1 MARPAEDIKS
11 LIGQP
16 LRQSFTFD
24 DGLSRAADATGLVD
38 EEKRTVSLVLTTDR
52 PIFHGFAYIKLDHSP
67 ECIRLDRLKTSAPL
81 LENHDP
87 DRRLGRLRDP
97 ETDGQVLRALARF
110 NKRPLGEEIFQE
122 VRDDLAA
129 GDFTPTSSVFIVHKF
144 APKAEGEIDGYP
156 VYRAV
161 LWEPIE
167 GSIVSAQAD
176 LGAGV
181 GRAMS
186 TDDEQERAHDPESCD
201 VEGCPE
207 CAAAAA
213 EEEGRQAP
221 IEPATV
227 VETRAANTTPK
238 ETVMEPKEEI
248 LQLAALLDR
257 GVDGQPMT
265 ALAREF
271 VAGDKTL
278 DEFKAEALKRMRANQ
293 PQVQPGQSPV
303 ELTPDEKQRYSIG
316 RAILLAADGGN
327 GFEREVSDTIGKK
340 LGRSPQNNNSIF
352 VPTGIPLHKPEL
364 YRDFLRLQR
373 TPLTTGGATTG
384 ADILFTQEGTF
395 IDLLRATA
403 KVITLGA
410 RMLPGLTGAVAFPK
424 QTGAGTLYWVGENP
438 GSDVTESNIALDQ
451 VVLAPKTA
459 MAQQSYS
466 RQLLRQSAG
475 VVDNLVTD
483 DLRQTAAL
491 GIDRAAVHGAGGN
504 EPTGVY
510 NASGVS
516 PVAFGGAIT
525 FPKVV
530 QMETEVASDNADVGR
545 MGYLTTPGVRGAAK
559 TTQKFSGT
567 NGEAIW
573 TGNANNGEMNGYRAE
588 VTTQVRSNMGAGSDE
603 HGIAFGAWDQLII
616 GEWGTMEIL
625 TDPYTLAGKG
635 LIRLVLFL
643 MVDMALRHPEAFS
656 KGTGLTVS

>member
-1 MARPAEDIKS
+1 MARTSEDVKE
-11 LIGQP
+11 LLGQP
-16 LRQSFTFD
+16 LKHSFPLES
-24 DGLSRAADATGLVD
+24 GESRAVAVADALD
-38 EEKRTVSLVLTTDR
+38 EQTRTVRLVLTTDR

-67 ECIRLDRLKTSAPL
+67 ECIKLDRLKTSAPL

-97 ETDGQVLRALARF
+97 ETDGQVLRVQARF
-110 NKRPLGEEIFQE
+110 SSRPYANEIYEEAKE
-122 VRDDLAA
+122 DLAA

-167 GSIVSAQAD
+167 GSVVSAAAD
-176 LGAGV
+176 IAAGI
-181 GRAMS
+181 GRALAAE
-186 TDDEQERAHDPESCD
+186 DEEARAHDPESCET
-201 VEGCPE
+201 EGCPE

-213 EEEGRQAP
+213 ENEGRQVP
-221 IEPATV
+221 IAPATAAA
-227 VETRAANTTPK
+227 RAASITPK
-238 ETVMEPKEEI
+238 ENVMEVREEI
-248 LQLAALLDR
+248 VQLGELLDR
-257 GVDGQPMT
+257 GNQEQPYT

-271 VAGDKTL
+271 IAADKSL
-278 DEFKAEALKRMRANQ
+278 DEFKAEALKRMRAGQ
-293 PQVQPGQSPV
+293 PTVTPGASPV
-303 ELTPDEKQRYSIG
+303 DLTPEETKRYSIG
-316 RAILLAADGGN
+316 RAIILAADGGN
-327 GFEREVSDTIGKK
+327 GFEREVSDAIGKK

-352 VPTGIPLHKPEL
+352 VPTGIPLHKPD
-364 YRDFLRLQR
+364 DFQRFLQLQR
-373 TPLTTGGATTG
+373 TPLTTTGATTG
-384 ADILFTQEGTF
+384 SDILFTQEGTF
-395 IDLLRATA
+395 IDMLRATA
-403 KVITLGA
+403 KVIMLGA

-451 VVLAPKTA
+451 VVLSPKTA

-491 GIDRAAVHGAGGN
+491 GIDRAALHGGGGN
-504 EPTGVY
+504 EPVGIY
-510 NASGVS
+510 NASGVN

-530 QMETEVASDNADVGR
+530 QMETEVANDNADVGT
-545 MGYLTTPGVRGAAK
+545 MAYLSTPGVRGAAK
-559 TTQKFSGT
+559 TTQKFTGT

-573 TGNANNGEMNGYRAE
+573 TGSANEGEMNGYRAE
-588 VTTQVRSNMGAGSDE
+588 VSNQVRKDMGAGTNE
-603 HGIAFGAWDQLII
+603 HGIAFGVWQQLLI
-616 GEWGTMEIL
+616 GEWGAMEIL
-625 TDPYTLAGKG
+625 TDPYTQAGKG

-643 MVDMALRHPEAFS
+643 MADMALRQPEAFS
-656 KGTGLTVS
+656 KGTGLTAS

>member
-1 MARPAEDIKS
+1 MARSSTDIQK

-16 LRQSFTFD
+16 LTQSFPLPLEA
-24 DGLSRAADATGLVD
+24 LSRAADAEAGVVD
-38 EEKRTVSLVLTTDR
+38 EQTRTVPLVLTTDR

-67 ECIRLDRLKTSAPL
+67 ECIKLDRLKTSAPL

-97 ETDGQVLRALARF
+97 QTDGQVLRVRARF
-110 NKRPLGEEIFQE
+110 SSRPYANEIYEE
-122 VRDDLAA
+122 VREDLAA
-129 GDFTPTSSVFIVHKF
+129 GDFTPTSCVFIVHKF
-144 APKAEGEIDGYP
+144 APKPEGEIDGYP
-156 VYRAV
+156 VYRAE

-167 GSIVSAQAD
+167 GSVVSAAAD
-176 LGAGV
+176 IAAGI
-181 GRAMS
+181 GRAMV
-186 TDDEQERAHDPESCD
+186 TEGEEERPHDPESCD
-201 VEGCPE
+201 VEGCPD

-221 IEPATV
+221 LEPATAAA
-227 VETRAANTTPK
+227 RAESITPK
-238 ETVMEPKEEI
+238 ENVMDIKEEI
-248 LQLAALLDR
+248 LKLGELLDR
-257 GVDGQPMT
+257 GAQAQPYT

-271 VAGDKTL
+271 VAADKTL
-278 DEFKAEALKRMRANQ
+278 DEFKAEALKRMREGQ

-303 ELTPDEKQRYSIG
+303 DLTPEQKKKYSVA
-316 RAILLAADGGN
+316 RAIMLAADGGQ
-327 GFEREVSDTIGKK
+327 GFEREVSDEIGKK

-352 VPTGIPLHKPEL
+352 VPTGIALGSAAQ
-364 YRDFLRLQR
+364 FQR
-373 TPLTTGGATTG
+373 TPLTTTGATTG
-384 ADILFTQEGTF
+384 SDILFTEPGSF
-395 IDLLRATA
+395 IDLLRARA
-403 KVITLGA
+403 KVLMLGA
-410 RMLPGLTGAVAFPK
+410 QMLPGLTGAVGFPK

-438 GSDVTESNIALDQ
+438 GADVTESNIALDQ
-451 VVLAPKTA
+451 VVLSPKTA
-459 MAQQSYS
+459 MAQQAYS

-475 VVDNLVTD
+475 VVDTLVTN
-483 DLRQTAAL
+483 DLRKTAAL
-491 GIDRAAVHGAGGN
+491 GIDRAALHGAGGN

-510 NASGVS
+510 VASGVN

-530 QMETEVASDNADVGR
+530 QMETEVAESDADVAE

-559 TTQKFSGT
+559 TTQKFNGT

-573 TGNANNGEMNGYRAE
+573 TGTAGEGEMNGYRAE
-588 VTTQVRSNMGAGSDE
+588 VSTQVRSNMGVGNNE
-603 HGIAFGAWDQLII
+603 HGIAFGVWSELII
-616 GEWGTMEIL
+616 GEWGAMEIL